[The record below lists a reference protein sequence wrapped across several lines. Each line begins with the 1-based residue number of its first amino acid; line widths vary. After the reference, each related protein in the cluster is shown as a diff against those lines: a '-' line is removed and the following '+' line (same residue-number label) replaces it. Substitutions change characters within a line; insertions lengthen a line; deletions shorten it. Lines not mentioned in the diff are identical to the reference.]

1 MRILILLVLFTV
13 SACDSSRTEIP
24 KTVYGFEY
32 FELPDGTPCYLIK
45 VGSHSGIAGTTCN
58 YGDKKS

>member
-13 SACDSSRTEIP
+13 SACDASRTEIP
-24 KTVYGFEY
+24 KIVYGFEY

-45 VGSHSGIAGTTCN
+45 GGSHSGIAGGN
-58 YGDKKS
+58 L